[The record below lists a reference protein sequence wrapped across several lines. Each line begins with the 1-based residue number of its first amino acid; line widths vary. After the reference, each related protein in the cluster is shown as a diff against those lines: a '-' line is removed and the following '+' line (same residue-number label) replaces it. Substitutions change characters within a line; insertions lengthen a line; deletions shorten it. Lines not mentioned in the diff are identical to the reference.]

1 MEAVDVDFARLNPT
15 EEKKLKELEQKF
27 ISETGK
33 KLYLL
38 AFDQK

>member
-1 MEAVDVDFARLNPT
+1 METGSVEFAHLNPM

-38 AFDQK
+38 AFGQK